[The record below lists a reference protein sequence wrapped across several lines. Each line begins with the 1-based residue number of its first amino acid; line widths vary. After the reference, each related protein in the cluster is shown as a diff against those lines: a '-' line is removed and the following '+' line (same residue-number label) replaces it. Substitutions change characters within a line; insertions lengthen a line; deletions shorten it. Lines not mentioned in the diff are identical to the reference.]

1 MLIDTNKVYIAVFS
15 QIHPKRFDILVE
27 TQGVHRIEKIFS
39 IDGLSLLGLTLIARP
54 NRIRPKEV
62 FLLAGNEGNELG
74 HAFLNAFLSI
84 F

>member
-1 MLIDTNKVYIAVFS
+1 MLRDSSEIYVAVS
-15 QIHPKRFDILVE
+15 AQIHPKRFDILVE

-39 IDGLSLLGLTLIARP
+39 IDRLSLLGLTLIARP
-54 NRIRPKEV
+54 NRISPKEV

-74 HAFLNAFLSI
+74 HAFLNALLSI